1 MADNRTPDEIE
12 RDIERER
19 SQLGSKVD
27 ELQNRLSPEGI
38 LREVGRGL
46 SDHGQDIGE
55 AITQSVKR
63 NPVALA
69 LTGIGLAWLVSGRS
83 WEKDKERLVPDFSQ
97 SDPAKP
103 AKSRL
108 DYSRSG
114 SDPRAAQGDYRS
126 APTGPATHSLGEAG
140 LASAHGGKRRVAQ
153 EWLYA
158 DDDDVWDDD
167 DQDEQDHGPGLYDRV
182 SDGASRAAD
191 GARDKAQKAG
201 DSVRS
206 AGQSAADSVASARD
220 SVSSRAKR
228 IRRRLS
234 HGTDTLSEEARER
247 VISARWAAVRAR
259 RSVARR
265 AQGSTDQAQRFFEDN
280 PLVVGGLA
288 LAAGAILAGTLPRT
302 RQEDDWFGEQSDRYY
317 DKAERILEDERQ
329 KALKVADRAAETA
342 QEVLEEERAKID
354 DQAPGNKSAAE
365 HIADEV
371 RTGVSKVA
379 DASRE
384 EAEKQK
390 LGTSSS

>member
-19 SQLGSKVD
+19 SQLGRTVD
-27 ELQNRLSPEGI
+27 ELQDRLSPEGI

-55 AITQSVKR
+55 AVTQSVKR

-83 WEKDKERLVPDFSQ
+83 WEKDKERLVPDFSH
-97 SDPAKP
+97 SDPTTP
-103 AKSRL
+103 AQSRL
-108 DYSRSG
+108 DYSRAG
-114 SDPRAAQGDYRS
+114 AEPRAAQGGYRT
-126 APTGPATHSLGEAG
+126 APNDPATHSLGEAG
-140 LASAHGGKRRVAQ
+140 LASAHGNRRVSQ
-153 EWLYA
+153 DWLYA
-158 DDDDVWDDD
+158 DDDDFWDDYDQD
-167 DQDEQDHGPGLYDRV
+167 DQDDGPGIYDRV

-191 GARDKAQKAG
+191 SAREKAQKTG
-201 DSVRS
+201 ESVRS
-206 AGQSAADSVASARD
+206 AGQSAADSAASARD
-220 SVSSRAKR
+220 AVSSRARR
-228 IRRRLS
+228 IRRRLAD
-234 HGTDTLSEEARER
+234 GTDTLSEEARER

-259 RSVARR
+259 RSAARR
-265 AQGSTDQAQRFFEDN
+265 ARSGADQAQRFFEEN

-288 LAAGAILAGTLPRT
+288 LAAGAVLAGTLPRT
-302 RQEDDWFGEQSDRYY
+302 RQEDDWFGKQSDRYY
-317 DKAERILEDERQ
+317 DKAERMLETERQ
-329 KALKVADRAAETA
+329 KTLKVADRAAETA

-354 DQAPGNKSAAE
+354 NQAPGDKSATE

-371 RTGVSKVA
+371 RSGVSKVA

-390 LGTSSS
+390 LGTPSS

>member
-83 WEKDKERLVPDFSQ
+83 WEKDKERLVPDSSK
-97 SDPAKP
+97 SDRATP

-108 DYSRSG
+108 DYSGSG
-114 SDPRAAQGDYRS
+114 TEPRASQGDHRT

-140 LASAHGGKRRVAQ
+140 LASAHGNRRVAQ
-153 EWLYA
+153 DWLYA
-158 DDDDVWDDD
+158 DDDDFWDDY
-167 DQDEQDHGPGLYDRV
+167 DQDDHDDGPGLYDRV

-191 GARDKAQKAG
+191 SARDKAQKTG

-220 SVSSRAKR
+220 SVSARAKR

-259 RSVARR
+259 RSIARR
-265 AQGSTDQAQRFFEDN
+265 AQTGTDQAQRFFEEN

-302 RQEDDWFGEQSDRYY
+302 RQEDDWFGERSDRYY
-317 DKAERILEDERQ
+317 DKAERMLADERQ

-354 DQAPGNKSAAE
+354 DQAPGDKSAAE

-390 LGTSSS
+390 LGSSSS